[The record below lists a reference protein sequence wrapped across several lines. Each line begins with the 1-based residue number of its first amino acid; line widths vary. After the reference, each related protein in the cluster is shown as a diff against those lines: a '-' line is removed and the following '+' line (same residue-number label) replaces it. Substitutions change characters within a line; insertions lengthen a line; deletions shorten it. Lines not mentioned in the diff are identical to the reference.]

1 MNQNRQ
7 MYTDLEDRFTKK
19 YYREIVE
26 KALAQAKEEY
36 EQFPN
41 DGMNIS
47 FYHQLLDI
55 KKTVID
61 DHEVYT
67 EDEAY
72 QKYPM
77 AVMVVR
83 NFLGEE
89 ANTEYAMM
97 LQDIV
102 WGISLY
108 PAMFENIEIVKRKV
122 FDGDEEAGLK
132 EVFEIENQKIK
143 LSDFYNN
150 PLRELKKEIRDKSF
164 DTLMKES
171 KFNLVNSF
179 VEKYLSENG
188 LEIYYHKNAEAVYLF
203 SYGEYQSGRY
213 LLFLE
218 GICHYTT

>member
-1 MNQNRQ
+1 

-26 KALAQAKEEY
+26 RALAQAKEDY

-41 DGMNIS
+41 DRMNIS

-72 QKYPM
+72 KKYPM
-77 AVMVVR
+77 ALMVVR

-89 ANTEYAMM
+89 ADTEYAKM

-108 PAMFENIEIVKRKV
+108 PAMVENIEIIRRKL
-122 FDGDEEAGLK
+122 FDGDEETGLK
-132 EVFEIENQKIK
+132 QVFDIENQTFK
-143 LSDFYNN
+143 LIDFYNS
-150 PLRELKKEIRDKSF
+150 PLRELKKEIGDKSF

-171 KFNLVNSF
+171 TFNLVNSF

-188 LEIYYHKNAEAVYLF
+188 LEIYYHKNDEVIYLF

-218 GICHYTT
+218 GICHYTV

>member
-1 MNQNRQ
+1 
-7 MYTDLEDRFTKK
+7 MYTDLEDRLTKK

-26 KALAQAKEEY
+26 KALSQAKEDY

-41 DGMNIS
+41 DRMNIS

-55 KKTVID
+55 KKTVIG

-77 AVMVVR
+77 AIMVVR

-89 ANTEYAMM
+89 ANTEYAML

-108 PAMFENIEIVKRKV
+108 PAMFENIEIIRQKL
-122 FDGDEEAGLK
+122 FDGDEETGLK
-132 EVFEIENQKIK
+132 QVFDIENQRFK
-143 LSDFYNN
+143 LTDFYNN
-150 PLRELKKEIRDKSF
+150 SLRELKKEIGDKSF
-164 DTLMKES
+164 GTLMKES
-171 KFNLVNSF
+171 AFNLVNSSI
-179 VEKYLSENG
+179 EKYLSENG
-188 LEIYYHKNAEAVYLF
+188 LEMHYLKRNEAIYLF
-203 SYGEYQSGRY
+203 SYGEYQQGRY

-218 GICHYTT
+218 GICYYKVS

>member
-1 MNQNRQ
+1 

-41 DGMNIS
+41 DRMNIS

-61 DHEVYT
+61 DHKVYT

-77 AVMVVR
+77 ALMVVR

-89 ANTEYAMM
+89 ANTEYAKM

-108 PAMFENIEIVKRKV
+108 PAMFENIEIIRQKL

-132 EVFEIENQKIK
+132 QVFDIENQTFK
-143 LSDFYNN
+143 LIDFYNN

-188 LEIYYHKNAEAVYLF
+188 LEIYYHKNNEAVYLF
-203 SYGEYQSGRY
+203 SYGEYQQGRY

-218 GICHYTT
+218 GICHYTL